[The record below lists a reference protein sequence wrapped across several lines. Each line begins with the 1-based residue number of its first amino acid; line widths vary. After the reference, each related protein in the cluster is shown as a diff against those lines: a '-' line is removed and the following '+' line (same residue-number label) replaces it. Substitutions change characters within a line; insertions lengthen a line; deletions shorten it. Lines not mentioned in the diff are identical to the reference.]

1 MHPGLAGPAGR
12 YHIPQMPRI
21 AFAAAAGII
30 GFLLY
35 IGLVVALADHV
46 LGWHWLLQIPYFV
59 LAGTLWVLP
68 AKWLM
73 FWAARG
79 H

>member
-1 MHPGLAGPAGR
+1 
-12 YHIPQMPRI
+12 
-21 AFAAAAGII
+21 
-30 GFLLY
+30 
-35 IGLVVALADHV
+35 V

-68 AKWLM
+68 ARWLM